1 MSISS
6 PRRVSF
12 RAYQSPL
19 RYARGDV
26 FFLWGV
32 SAVKLQKEK
41 KGKNRMKKISFAAFA
56 TLATGIAIA
65 YPTKQELAEARPLVA
80 ELMNPVLTEYKNK
93 GKSASE
99 VASTSVQFSE
109 SAKSEA
115 VKYLFLRGAVGYY
128 IKDGNFGKAADTVE
142 QLKVNIKGIPPSDIA
157 DVISSSLSRENAR
170 KAPRLNSQLQL
181 AQAQVRA
188 ARDSRKLSAQLK
200 QVKTGPVLRQYAET
214 LALQG
219 DWKGALAEFSK
230 VSGEVGRLAKGDAD
244 GTASKAELGDFWWD
258 YKTSYAGGESV
269 FRERAAN
276 YYRKAIADGK
286 VDGLKRTLV
295 EQRLATLSLPDVD
308 NSTAGLIAPSG
319 RAGAPRTPSTDA
331 PSAPSP
337 APSAGRAG
345 APRTPSPSGL
355 VHRWSFTDGFA
366 DSVGNIAPSKYGNA
380 KAENGVVALQSGSP
394 LEFPAGTVPLAP
406 FTVQVWASA
415 TDKGLGSEG
424 DFIFRIASAVDS
436 KDDSVAWTW
445 TRYGKKWACGIW
457 GFEESK
463 KVGNGKLLVD
473 GQKHLYTVTAE
484 KAGNGMALKFYQ
496 DDTCFGDL
504 KTSKSWKKP
513 PMLIL
518 GGFVT
523 PTYDE
528 VRVYSR
534 ALPHAE
540 IITSLNEG
548 PEKLPEIGKGK

>member
-1 MSISS
+1 M
-6 PRRVSF
+6 
-12 RAYQSPL
+12 
-19 RYARGDV
+19 
-26 FFLWGV
+26 
-32 SAVKLQKEK
+32 
-41 KGKNRMKKISFAAFA
+41 NKIGFAAFA
-56 TLATGIAIA
+56 SLITGIAIA

-93 GKSASE
+93 TKTAAE
-99 VASTSVQFSE
+99 VAEASIQFSE
-109 SAKSEA
+109 SAKGEA

-128 IKDGNFGKAADTVE
+128 IKDGNFGKAADTIE
-142 QLKVNIKGIPPSDIA
+142 QIKTNIKGVPPSDIA
-157 DVISSSLSRENAR
+157 DIISSALSKENAR

-188 ARDSRKLSAQLK
+188 AKDSRRLLSQLR
-200 QVKTGPVLRQYAET
+200 QVKTDPVLRQYAET
-214 LALQG
+214 LALLG

-244 GTASKAELGDFWWD
+244 GTAGKAELGDFWWD
-258 YKTSYAGGESV
+258 YKTSYTGGEPA

-286 VDGLKRTLV
+286 LDGLKRTLV
-295 EQRLATLSLPDVD
+295 EQRLASLSHPDADMQDVD
-308 NSTAGLIAPSG
+308 TKHQNDKKTDDRKPRGTEGRTSTRIVTGSSG
-319 RAGAPRTPSTDA
+319 I
-331 PSAPSP
+331 
-337 APSAGRAG
+337 
-345 APRTPSPSGL
+345 

-380 KAENGVVALQSGSP
+380 KAEDGVVALQSGSP

-424 DFIFRIASAVDS
+424 DYIFNVASSSDS
-436 KDDSVAWTW
+436 KDDSVFWTW
-445 TRYGKKWACGIW
+445 ARYGKKWVSGI
-457 GFEESK
+457 GAFEDSK
-463 KVGNGKLLVD
+463 KVGHGKMLVD
-473 GQKHLYTVTAE
+473 GQKHLYTITAE
-484 KAGNGMALKFYQ
+484 KSGGGMLLRFYQ
-496 DDTCFGDL
+496 DDTLFGEM
-504 KTSKSWKKP
+504 KPTKSWKKP

-540 IITSLNEG
+540 IIASLNEG
-548 PEKLPEIGKGK
+548 PEKLPEIGKGM

>member
-1 MSISS
+1 M
-6 PRRVSF
+6 
-12 RAYQSPL
+12 
-19 RYARGDV
+19 
-26 FFLWGV
+26 
-32 SAVKLQKEK
+32 
-41 KGKNRMKKISFAAFA
+41 NKIGFAAFA
-56 TLATGIAIA
+56 SLITGIAIA

-93 GKSASE
+93 TKTAAE
-99 VASTSVQFSE
+99 VAEASIQFSE
-109 SAKSEA
+109 SAKGEA

-128 IKDGNFGKAADTVE
+128 IKDGNFGKAADTIE
-142 QLKVNIKGIPPSDIA
+142 QIKTNIKGVPPSDIA
-157 DVISSSLSRENAR
+157 DIISSALSKENAR

-188 ARDSRKLSAQLK
+188 AKDSRKLLSQLR
-200 QVKTGPVLRQYAET
+200 QVKTDPVLRQYAET
-214 LALQG
+214 LALLG

-244 GTASKAELGDFWWD
+244 GTAGKAELGDFWWD
-258 YKTSYAGGESV
+258 YKTSYTGGEPA

-286 VDGLKRTLV
+286 LDGLKRRLV
-295 EQRLATLSLPDVD
+295 EQRLASLSQPDADMQDVD
-308 NSTAGLIAPSG
+308 TKHQNDTKTDDRKPRDTEGRTSTRIVTGSSCI
-319 RAGAPRTPSTDA
+319 
-331 PSAPSP
+331 
-337 APSAGRAG
+337 
-345 APRTPSPSGL
+345 
-355 VHRWSFTDGFA
+355 VHRWSFTNGFA

-424 DFIFRIASAVDS
+424 DYIFKIASSSDS
-436 KDDSVAWTW
+436 KDDSVFWTW
-445 TRYGKKWACGIW
+445 ARYGKKWVSGI
-457 GFEESK
+457 GAFDESK
-463 KVGNGKLLVD
+463 KVGHGKMLVD
-473 GQKHLYTVTAE
+473 GQKHLYTVAAE
-484 KAGNGMALKFYQ
+484 KSGGGMLLRFYQ
-496 DDTCFGDL
+496 DDTLFGEM
-504 KTSKSWKKP
+504 KPSKSWKKP

-534 ALPHAE
+534 ALVHAE

-548 PEKLPEIGKGK
+548 PEKLPEFGKGK

>member
-1 MSISS
+1 M
-6 PRRVSF
+6 
-12 RAYQSPL
+12 
-19 RYARGDV
+19 
-26 FFLWGV
+26 
-32 SAVKLQKEK
+32 
-41 KGKNRMKKISFAAFA
+41 
-56 TLATGIAIA
+56 
-65 YPTKQELAEARPLVA
+65 
-80 ELMNPVLTEYKNK
+80 
-93 GKSASE
+93 
-99 VASTSVQFSE
+99 
-109 SAKSEA
+109 
-115 VKYLFLRGAVGYY
+115 
-128 IKDGNFGKAADTVE
+128 
-142 QLKVNIKGIPPSDIA
+142 
-157 DVISSSLSRENAR
+157 
-170 KAPRLNSQLQL
+170 
-181 AQAQVRA
+181 
-188 ARDSRKLSAQLK
+188 RDSRRLLSQLR
-200 QVKTGPVLRQYAET
+200 QVKTDPVLRQYAET
-214 LALQG
+214 LALLG

-244 GTASKAELGDFWWD
+244 GTAGAAELGDFWWD
-258 YKTSYAGGESV
+258 YKTSYTGGEPA

-286 VDGLKRTLV
+286 LDGLKRTLV
-295 EQRLATLSLPDVD
+295 EQRLASLSQPDAVD
-308 NSTAGLIAPSG
+308 TRHQNDTKTDDRKPRDTEGRTSTRIVTGSSG
-319 RAGAPRTPSTDA
+319 I
-331 PSAPSP
+331 
-337 APSAGRAG
+337 
-345 APRTPSPSGL
+345 
-355 VHRWSFTDGFA
+355 VHRWSFTNGFA

-394 LEFPAGTVPLAP
+394 IEFPAGTVPLAP

-540 IITSLNEG
+540 IITSANEG
-548 PEKLPEIGKGK
+548 VDKLPETGKGK

>member
-1 MSISS
+1 
-6 PRRVSF
+6 
-12 RAYQSPL
+12 
-19 RYARGDV
+19 
-26 FFLWGV
+26 
-32 SAVKLQKEK
+32 
-41 KGKNRMKKISFAAFA
+41 MKKIGFAAFA
-56 TLATGIAIA
+56 SLITGVAIA

-80 ELMNPVLTEYKNK
+80 ELMNPFLTEYKNK
-93 GKSASE
+93 TKTAAE
-99 VASTSVQFSE
+99 VAEASIQFSE
-109 SAKSEA
+109 SAKGEA

-128 IKDGNFGKAADTVE
+128 IKDGNFGKAADTIE
-142 QLKVNIKGIPPSDIA
+142 QIKTNIKGVPPSDIA
-157 DVISSSLSRENAR
+157 DIISSALSKENAR

-188 ARDSRKLSAQLK
+188 AKDSRRLLSQLR
-200 QVKTGPVLRQYAET
+200 QVKTDPVLRQYAET

-244 GTASKAELGDFWWD
+244 GTAGAAELGDFWWD
-258 YKTSYAGGESV
+258 YKTSYTGGEPA

-286 VDGLKRTLV
+286 LDGLKRTLV
-295 EQRLATLSLPDVD
+295 EQRLASLSQPDADMQVVD
-308 NSTAGLIAPSG
+308 TKHQNDTKTDDRKPRGTEGRTSTRIVTGSSG
-319 RAGAPRTPSTDA
+319 I
-331 PSAPSP
+331 
-337 APSAGRAG
+337 
-345 APRTPSPSGL
+345 

-424 DFIFRIASAVDS
+424 DYIFKIASSSDS
-436 KDDSVAWTW
+436 KDDSVFWTW
-445 TRYGKKWACGIW
+445 ARYGKKWVSGI
-457 GFEESK
+457 GAFDESK
-463 KVGNGKLLVD
+463 KVGHGKMLVD
-473 GQKHLYTVTAE
+473 GQKHLYTVAAE
-484 KAGNGMALKFYQ
+484 KSGGGMLLRFYQ
-496 DDTCFGDL
+496 DDTLFGEM

-534 ALPHAE
+534 ALTHAE

-548 PEKLPEIGKGK
+548 PEKVPEPGKGK

>member
-1 MSISS
+1 
-6 PRRVSF
+6 
-12 RAYQSPL
+12 
-19 RYARGDV
+19 
-26 FFLWGV
+26 
-32 SAVKLQKEK
+32 
-41 KGKNRMKKISFAAFA
+41 MKKLGFAA
-56 TLATGIAIA
+56 LASLISGIAIA
-65 YPTKQELAEARPLVA
+65 YPTKQEIAEARPLVA
-80 ELMNPVLTEYKNK
+80 ELMNPVLAEYKNK
-93 GKSASE
+93 FKSASE
-99 VASTSVQFSE
+99 VAEASIQFSE

-128 IKDGNFGKAADTVE
+128 IKGSNFGKAADTVE
-142 QLKVNIKGIPPSDIA
+142 QIKTNIKGVPPSEIA
-157 DVISSSLSRENAR
+157 DIISSALSKENAR

-188 ARDSRKLSAQLK
+188 VRDSRRLLSQLR
-200 QVKTGPVLRQYAET
+200 QVKTDPVLRQYAET
-214 LALQG
+214 LALLG

-244 GTASKAELGDFWWD
+244 GTAGAAELGDFWWD
-258 YKTSYAGGESV
+258 YKSSYTGGEPA

-286 VDGLKRTLV
+286 LDGLKRTLV
-295 EQRLATLSLPDVD
+295 EQRLASLSQPDAVD
-308 NSTAGLIAPSG
+308 TRHQNDTKTDDRKPRDTEGRTSTRIVTGSSG
-319 RAGAPRTPSTDA
+319 I
-331 PSAPSP
+331 
-337 APSAGRAG
+337 
-345 APRTPSPSGL
+345 
-355 VHRWSFTDGFA
+355 VHRWSFTNGFA

-394 LEFPAGTVPLAP
+394 IEFPAGTVPLAP

-540 IITSLNEG
+540 IITSANEG
-548 PEKLPEIGKGK
+548 VDKLPETGKGK

>member
-19 RYARGDV
+19 RYARGGV
-26 FFLWGV
+26 FLLDAV
-32 SAVKLQKEK
+32 AVKLQKVK
-41 KGKNRMKKISFAAFA
+41 KGKNRMKKIGFAAFA
-56 TLATGIAIA
+56 SLITGVAIA
-65 YPTKQELAEARPLVA
+65 YPTKSELAEARPLVA

-93 GKSASE
+93 TKTAAE
-99 VASTSVQFSE
+99 VAEASIQFSE
-109 SAKSEA
+109 SAKGEA

-128 IKDGNFGKAADTVE
+128 IKDGNFGKAADTIE
-142 QLKVNIKGIPPSDIA
+142 QIKTNIKGVPPSDIA
-157 DVISSSLSRENAR
+157 DIISSALSKENAR

-188 ARDSRKLSAQLK
+188 AKDSRRLLSQLR
-200 QVKTGPVLRQYAET
+200 QVKTDPVLRQYAET
-214 LALQG
+214 LALLG

-244 GTASKAELGDFWWD
+244 GTAGAAELGDFWWD
-258 YKTSYAGGESV
+258 YKTSYTGGEPA

-286 VDGLKRTLV
+286 LDGLKRRLV
-295 EQRLATLSLPDVD
+295 EQRLATLSMPDVA
-308 NSTAGLIAPSG
+308 TVPSPSQDGPVASSDTG
-319 RAGAPRTPSTDA
+319 RGRS
-331 PSAPSP
+331 PSAPNS
-337 APSAGRAG
+337 
-345 APRTPSPSGL
+345 SGI
-355 VHRWSFTDGFA
+355 VHRWSFTNGFA

-424 DFIFRIASAVDS
+424 DYIFNIASSSDS
-436 KDDSVAWTW
+436 KDDSVFWTW
-445 TRYGKKWACGIW
+445 ARNGKKWVSGI
-457 GFEESK
+457 GAFEESK
-463 KVGNGKLLVD
+463 KVGHGKMLVD

-484 KAGNGMALKFYQ
+484 KAGGGMLLRFYQ
-496 DDTCFGDL
+496 DDTLFGEMN
-504 KTSKSWKKP
+504 TSKSWKKP

-518 GGFVT
+518 GGFVA

-548 PEKLPEIGKGK
+548 PEKLPELGKGK

>member
-1 MSISS
+1 
-6 PRRVSF
+6 
-12 RAYQSPL
+12 
-19 RYARGDV
+19 
-26 FFLWGV
+26 
-32 SAVKLQKEK
+32 
-41 KGKNRMKKISFAAFA
+41 MKKIGFAAFA
-56 TLATGIAIA
+56 SLITGVAIA

-80 ELMNPVLTEYKNK
+80 ELMNPVLTEYKGK
-93 GKSASE
+93 TKSASD
-99 VASTSVQFSE
+99 VAQISVQFSE

-142 QLKVNIKGIPPSDIA
+142 QLKSNVKGVPPSDIA
-157 DVISSSLSRENAR
+157 DIISSALSKENAR

-188 ARDSRKLSAQLK
+188 AKDSRKLLSQLR
-200 QVKTGPVLRQYAET
+200 QVKTDPVLRQYAET
-214 LALQG
+214 LALLG

-244 GTASKAELGDFWWD
+244 GTAGKAELGDFWWD
-258 YKTSYAGGESV
+258 YKTSYTGGEPA

-286 VDGLKRTLV
+286 LDGLKRTLV
-295 EQRLATLSLPDVD
+295 EQRLASLSQPDADMQVVD
-308 NSTAGLIAPSG
+308 TKHQNDTKTDDRKPRDTEGRTSTRIVTGSSG
-319 RAGAPRTPSTDA
+319 I
-331 PSAPSP
+331 
-337 APSAGRAG
+337 
-345 APRTPSPSGL
+345 

-424 DFIFRIASAVDS
+424 DYIFKIASSSDS
-436 KDDSVAWTW
+436 KDDSVFWTW
-445 TRYGKKWACGIW
+445 ARYGKKWVSGI
-457 GFEESK
+457 GAFDESK
-463 KVGNGKLLVD
+463 KVGHGKMLVD

-484 KAGNGMALKFYQ
+484 KADGGMLLRFYQ
-496 DDTCFGDL
+496 DDTLFGEM
-504 KTSKSWKKP
+504 KPSKSWKKP

-518 GGFVT
+518 GGFVA

-540 IITSLNEG
+540 IIASLNEG
-548 PEKLPEIGKGK
+548 PEKLPEFGKGK

>member
-1 MSISS
+1 
-6 PRRVSF
+6 
-12 RAYQSPL
+12 
-19 RYARGDV
+19 
-26 FFLWGV
+26 
-32 SAVKLQKEK
+32 
-41 KGKNRMKKISFAAFA
+41 MKKIGFAAFA
-56 TLATGIAIA
+56 SLITGIAIA
-65 YPTKQELAEARPLVA
+65 YPTKQQLAEARPLVA
-80 ELMNPVLTEYKNK
+80 ELMNPVLTEYKGK
-93 GKSASE
+93 TKSASD
-99 VASTSVQFSE
+99 VAQISVQFSE

-142 QLKVNIKGIPPSDIA
+142 QLKANVKGVPPSDIA
-157 DVISSSLSRENAR
+157 DVISSALSKENAR

-188 ARDSRKLSAQLK
+188 AKDSRKLLSQLR
-200 QVKTGPVLRQYAET
+200 QVKTDPVLRQYAET

-244 GTASKAELGDFWWD
+244 GTAGKAELGDFWWE
-258 YKTSYAGGESV
+258 YKTSYAGGESI

-286 VDGLKRTLV
+286 LDGLKRTLV
-295 EQRLATLSLPDVD
+295 EQRLATLSISDVD
-308 NSTAGLIAPSG
+308 NSAVGLIAPSG
-319 RAGAPRTPSTDA
+319 RAD
-331 PSAPSP
+331 
-337 APSAGRAG
+337 

-355 VHRWSFTDGFA
+355 VHRWSFTNGFA

-380 KAENGVVALQSGSP
+380 KAENGVVALQTGSP

-424 DFIFRIASAVDS
+424 DDFIFKVAPSSDD
-436 KDDSVAWTW
+436 KDNGVFWRWTSH
-445 TRYGKKWACGIW
+445 KKWFSSIW
-457 GFEESK
+457 GFGK
-463 KVGNGKLLVD
+463 KQNCYVADAYLLTGKP
-473 GQKHLYTVTAE
+473 HLYTLTAE
-484 KAGNGMALKFYQ
+484 KDGNGMLLKFYR
-496 DDTCFGDL
+496 DDTVFGTM
-504 KTSKSWKKP
+504 KTESAFKKP
-513 PMLIL
+513 LMLTL

-534 ALPHAE
+534 ALTHAE
-540 IITSLNEG
+540 IITSANEG
-548 PEKLPEIGKGK
+548 AETVPEFGKGK

>member
-1 MSISS
+1 
-6 PRRVSF
+6 
-12 RAYQSPL
+12 
-19 RYARGDV
+19 
-26 FFLWGV
+26 
-32 SAVKLQKEK
+32 
-41 KGKNRMKKISFAAFA
+41 MKKLGFAA
-56 TLATGIAIA
+56 LASLISGIAIA
-65 YPTKQELAEARPLVA
+65 YPTKQEIAEARPLVA
-80 ELMNPVLTEYKNK
+80 ELMNPVLAEYKNK
-93 GKSASE
+93 FKSASE
-99 VASTSVQFSE
+99 VAEASIQFSE

-128 IKDGNFGKAADTVE
+128 IKDSNFGKAADTVE
-142 QLKVNIKGIPPSDIA
+142 QIKTNIKGVPPSEIA
-157 DVISSSLSRENAR
+157 DIISSALSKENAR

-188 ARDSRKLSAQLK
+188 VRDSRRLLSQLR
-200 QVKTGPVLRQYAET
+200 QVKTDPVLRQYAET
-214 LALQG
+214 LALLG

-244 GTASKAELGDFWWD
+244 GTAGAAELGDFWWD
-258 YKTSYAGGESV
+258 YKTSYTGGEPA

-286 VDGLKRTLV
+286 LDGLKRTLV
-295 EQRLATLSLPDVD
+295 EQRLASLSQPDAVD
-308 NSTAGLIAPSG
+308 TRHQNDTKTDDRKPRDTEGRTSTRIVTGSSG
-319 RAGAPRTPSTDA
+319 I
-331 PSAPSP
+331 
-337 APSAGRAG
+337 
-345 APRTPSPSGL
+345 
-355 VHRWSFTDGFA
+355 VHRWSFTNGFA

-394 LEFPAGTVPLAP
+394 IEFPAGTVPLAP

-534 ALPHAE
+534 ALTHAE

-548 PEKLPEIGKGK
+548 PDKVPEAK

>member
-1 MSISS
+1 
-6 PRRVSF
+6 
-12 RAYQSPL
+12 
-19 RYARGDV
+19 
-26 FFLWGV
+26 
-32 SAVKLQKEK
+32 
-41 KGKNRMKKISFAAFA
+41 MKKISFAAFA

>member
-1 MSISS
+1 
-6 PRRVSF
+6 
-12 RAYQSPL
+12 
-19 RYARGDV
+19 
-26 FFLWGV
+26 
-32 SAVKLQKEK
+32 
-41 KGKNRMKKISFAAFA
+41 MKKLGFAAFA
-56 TLATGIAIA
+56 SLISGIAIA
-65 YPTKQELAEARPLVA
+65 YPTKQEIAEARPLVA
-80 ELMNPVLTEYKNK
+80 ELMNPVLAEYKGK
-93 GKSASE
+93 TKSASD
-99 VASTSVQFSE
+99 VAQISIQFSE

-128 IKDGNFGKAADTVE
+128 IKDSNFGKAADTIE
-142 QLKVNIKGIPPSDIA
+142 QIKTNIKGVPPSDIA
-157 DVISSSLSRENAR
+157 DIISSALSKENAR

-188 ARDSRKLSAQLK
+188 AKDSRKLLSQLR
-200 QVKTGPVLRQYAET
+200 QVKTDPVLRQYAET
-214 LALQG
+214 LALLG

-244 GTASKAELGDFWWD
+244 GTAGKAELGDFWWD
-258 YKTSYAGGESV
+258 YKTSYTGGEPA

-286 VDGLKRTLV
+286 LDGLKRTLV
-295 EQRLATLSLPDVD
+295 EQRLASLSQPDADMQVVD
-308 NSTAGLIAPSG
+308 TQHQNDTETDDRKPHDTEGRTSTRIVTGYSG
-319 RAGAPRTPSTDA
+319 I
-331 PSAPSP
+331 
-337 APSAGRAG
+337 
-345 APRTPSPSGL
+345 
-355 VHRWSFTDGFA
+355 VHRWSFTNGFA

-424 DFIFRIASAVDS
+424 DYIFKIASSSDS
-436 KDDSVAWTW
+436 KDDSVFWTW
-445 TRYGKKWACGIW
+445 ARYGKKWVSGI
-457 GFEESK
+457 GAFDESK
-463 KVGNGKLLVD
+463 KVGHGKMLVD
-473 GQKHLYTVTAE
+473 GQKHLYTITAE
-484 KAGNGMALKFYQ
+484 KAGGGMLLRFYQ
-496 DDTCFGDL
+496 DDTLFGEM

-528 VRVYSR
+528 VRICSR

>member
-1 MSISS
+1 
-6 PRRVSF
+6 
-12 RAYQSPL
+12 
-19 RYARGDV
+19 
-26 FFLWGV
+26 
-32 SAVKLQKEK
+32 
-41 KGKNRMKKISFAAFA
+41 MKKISFAAFA

-93 GKSASE
+93 TKTAAE
-99 VASTSVQFSE
+99 VAEASIQFSE
-109 SAKSEA
+109 SAKGEA

-128 IKDGNFGKAADTVE
+128 IKDGNFGKAADTIE
-142 QLKVNIKGIPPSDIA
+142 QIKTNIKGVPPSDIA
-157 DVISSSLSRENAR
+157 DIISSALSKENAR

-188 ARDSRKLSAQLK
+188 AKDSRRLLSQLR
-200 QVKTGPVLRQYAET
+200 QVKTDPVLRQYAET
-214 LALQG
+214 LALLG

-244 GTASKAELGDFWWD
+244 GTAGKAELGDFWWD
-258 YKTSYAGGESV
+258 YKTSYTGGEPA

-286 VDGLKRTLV
+286 LDGLKRTLV
-295 EQRLATLSLPDVD
+295 EQRLASLSHPDADMQDVD
-308 NSTAGLIAPSG
+308 TKHQNDKKTDDRKPRGTEGRTSTRIVTGSSG
-319 RAGAPRTPSTDA
+319 I
-331 PSAPSP
+331 
-337 APSAGRAG
+337 
-345 APRTPSPSGL
+345 
-355 VHRWSFTDGFA
+355 VHRWSFTNGFA

-424 DFIFRIASAVDS
+424 DYIFNVASSSDS
-436 KDDSVAWTW
+436 KDDSVFWTW
-445 TRYGKKWACGIW
+445 ARYGKKWVSGI
-457 GFEESK
+457 GAFEDSK
-463 KVGNGKLLVD
+463 KVGHGKMLVD
-473 GQKHLYTVTAE
+473 GQKHLYTITAE
-484 KAGNGMALKFYQ
+484 KSGGGMLLRFYQ
-496 DDTCFGDL
+496 DDTLFGEM
-504 KTSKSWKKP
+504 KPTKSWKKP

-548 PEKLPEIGKGK
+548 PEKLPEFGKGK

>member
-1 MSISS
+1 M
-6 PRRVSF
+6 
-12 RAYQSPL
+12 
-19 RYARGDV
+19 
-26 FFLWGV
+26 
-32 SAVKLQKEK
+32 
-41 KGKNRMKKISFAAFA
+41 NKIGFAAFA
-56 TLATGIAIA
+56 SLITGIAIA

-93 GKSASE
+93 TKTAAE
-99 VASTSVQFSE
+99 VAEASIQFSE
-109 SAKSEA
+109 SAKGEA

-128 IKDGNFGKAADTVE
+128 IKDGNFGKAADTIE
-142 QLKVNIKGIPPSDIA
+142 QIKTNIKGVPPSDIA
-157 DVISSSLSRENAR
+157 DIISSALSKENAR

-188 ARDSRKLSAQLK
+188 AKDSRKLLSQLR
-200 QVKTGPVLRQYAET
+200 QVKTDPVLRQYAET
-214 LALQG
+214 LALLG

-244 GTASKAELGDFWWD
+244 GTAGKAELGDFWWD
-258 YKTSYAGGESV
+258 YKTSYTGGEPA

-286 VDGLKRTLV
+286 LDGLKRTLV
-295 EQRLATLSLPDVD
+295 EQRLASLSQPDADMQVVD
-308 NSTAGLIAPSG
+308 TKHQNDTKTDDRKPRDTEGRTSTRIITGSSG
-319 RAGAPRTPSTDA
+319 I
-331 PSAPSP
+331 
-337 APSAGRAG
+337 
-345 APRTPSPSGL
+345 
-355 VHRWSFTDGFA
+355 VHRWSFTNGFA

-424 DFIFRIASAVDS
+424 DYIFKIASSSDS
-436 KDDSVAWTW
+436 KDDSVFWTW
-445 TRYGKKWACGIW
+445 ARYGKKWVSGI
-457 GFEESK
+457 GAFDESK
-463 KVGNGKLLVD
+463 KVGHGKMLVD
-473 GQKHLYTVTAE
+473 GQKHLYTVAAE
-484 KAGNGMALKFYQ
+484 KSGGGMLLRFYQ
-496 DDTCFGDL
+496 DDTLFGEM
-504 KTSKSWKKP
+504 KPSKSWKKP

-534 ALPHAE
+534 ALVHAE

-548 PEKLPEIGKGK
+548 PEKLPEFGKGK